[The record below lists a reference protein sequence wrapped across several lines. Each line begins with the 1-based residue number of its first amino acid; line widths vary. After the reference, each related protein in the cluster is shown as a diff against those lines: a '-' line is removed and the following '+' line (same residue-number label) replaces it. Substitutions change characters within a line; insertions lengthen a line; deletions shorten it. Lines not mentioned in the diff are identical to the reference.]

1 MKAFKNFKM
10 IGINPAKSRI
20 MEAIENKSKTI
31 NMRETLLT
39 RTMTKRTLRVSKKIG
54 RMI

>member
-1 MKAFKNFKM
+1 M

-31 NMRETLLT
+31 NMRETLLKNN
-39 RTMTKRTLRVSKKIG
+39 TKHG
-54 RMI
+54 EMHN